1 MIGWKALGARNITS
15 AWALV
20 PLRLVVGIGFLLH
33 GLAKFNRGPAN
44 FARLLEHIGTPY
56 PLPTAWLVTSVE
68 IVGGILLI
76 IGLLVRLASI
86 PLIIS
91 MLVALFTIHI
101 HYGFSSINTIGLTP
115 SGPVFGP
122 PGYEINLLY
131 MAALIALALSKP
143 TAFSLDRL
151 LFHEKTNPPRKP
163 T

>member
-1 MIGWKALGARNITS
+1 
-15 AWALV
+15 
-20 PLRLVVGIGFLLH
+20 
-33 GLAKFNRGPAN
+33 
-44 FARLLEHIGTPY
+44 
-56 PLPTAWLVTSVE
+56 
-68 IVGGILLI
+68 
-76 IGLLVRLASI
+76 
-86 PLIIS
+86 

-101 HYGFSSINTIGLTP
+101 HFGVSSINTIGLTP